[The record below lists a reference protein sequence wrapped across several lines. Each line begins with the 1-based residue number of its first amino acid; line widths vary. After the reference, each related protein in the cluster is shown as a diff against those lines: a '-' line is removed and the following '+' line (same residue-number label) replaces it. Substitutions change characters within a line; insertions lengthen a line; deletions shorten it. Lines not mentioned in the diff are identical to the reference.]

1 MGKILFAQN
10 TEGIILWTN
19 NSIEQ
24 FFRKIRRNVRKRSG
38 NMATGRYL
46 SMNGSKIAI
55 FQNIAMLE
63 YVKTVFGLDDIA
75 SEFAKHRKEK
85 KKGEMTRRKVIEL
98 VDMGKEKLISGTL
111 RKDSFSEDMID
122 EAYMERNSWGL

>member
-1 MGKILFAQN
+1 
-10 TEGIILWTN
+10 
-19 NSIEQ
+19 
-24 FFRKIRRNVRKRSG
+24 
-38 NMATGRYL
+38 
-46 SMNGSKIAI
+46 MNGSKIAI